1 MSGSWWWCLRHQRAE
16 SDGST
21 DCPPE
26 DRMGPYE
33 SREAAE
39 HWKERVESRNEK
51 WDREDREWSGE
62 ED

>member
-1 MSGSWWWCLRHQRAE
+1 MSGSWYWCLTHKRAE
-16 SDGST
+16 DESS
-21 DCPPE
+21 DCPPD

-39 HWKERVESRNEK
+39 HWRERVDARNEK

-62 ED
+62 EEP

>member
-1 MSGSWWWCLRHQRAE
+1 MKHQRAE

-33 SREAAE
+33 SEDAAA
-39 HWKERVESRNEK
+39 HWKDRVESRNEK

-62 ED
+62 D

>member
-1 MSGSWWWCLRHQRAE
+1 MAGNWWWCLKHGRAE
-16 SDGST
+16 DGSST
-21 DCPPE
+21 CPPE

-39 HWKERVESRNEK
+39 HWKDKVESRNEK

-62 ED
+62 DD

>member
-1 MSGSWWWCLRHQRAE
+1 VEGAE
-16 SDGST
+16 GT
-21 DCPPE
+21 CPPE

-39 HWKERVESRNEK
+39 HWKDTVEARNDE

-62 ED
+62 EE